1 LNSQHWPWLVVLNIL
16 AFQFP
21 HLLSEILCMKYIM
34 QFNALCLLSALEYT
48 SQSCSNKVLFT
59 DEKTHP
65 EEFVPLHLNPKFLVG
80 EKKLGLNKHNTS
92 EAEWY
97 CNSWQTLQSHEHCW
111 IVSLKLQNNQATH
124 ITWKG
129 FGHHSKTPP
138 NVRGSR
144 IS

>member
-1 LNSQHWPWLVVLNIL
+1 
-16 AFQFP
+16 
-21 HLLSEILCMKYIM
+21 M

-65 EEFVPLHLNPKFLVG
+65 EEFVPLHLNLKFLVG
-80 EKKLGLNKHNTS
+80 EKKIGLNKHDTS
-92 EAEWY
+92 ESEWY

-111 IVSLKLQNNQATH
+111 IEAKTAEQSAYTHYMERIWQSLQ
-124 ITWKG
+124 
-129 FGHHSKTPP
+129 
-138 NVRGSR
+138 VRGSR